1 MRHLNRRKNEKYSR
15 MNVTVELDKEIYTWA
30 VFILNLNVNNWYGL
44 AKYIWFGI
52 IISLLL
58 FLKRFF
64 VLFYIYFIL
73 YMSILPAHM
82 YVILCSCFQ
91 WRPEEVVV
99 NQEKNFLWATM
110 WVLGILPVGPLKKQ
124 PVLFTTEPTPQ
135 PLNYNS
141 LFDNSNTFLW
151 SKTKKI
157 NFNII
162 IKYFHWK
169 FLNPLLS
176 ACLIINIS
184 NFLWK
189 QA

>member
-1 MRHLNRRKNEKYSR
+1 MKKKMISNLYILRHLNRRKNEKYSR

-30 VFILNLNVNNWYGL
+30 VFILNLNFNNWYGL

-99 NQEKNFLWATM
+99 TQEKNFFELPCRCWEFYLLVLWKSNQCFS
-110 WVLGILPVGPLKKQ
+110 PLSQ
-124 PVLFTTEPTPQ
+124 LSSP
-135 PLNYNS
+135 
-141 LFDNSNTFLW
+141 W
-151 SKTKKI
+151 
-157 NFNII
+157 II
-162 IKYFHWK
+162 IPY
-169 FLNPLLS
+169 
-176 ACLIINIS
+176 LIIQIH
-184 NFLWK
+184 FYEAK
-189 QA
+189 QRR